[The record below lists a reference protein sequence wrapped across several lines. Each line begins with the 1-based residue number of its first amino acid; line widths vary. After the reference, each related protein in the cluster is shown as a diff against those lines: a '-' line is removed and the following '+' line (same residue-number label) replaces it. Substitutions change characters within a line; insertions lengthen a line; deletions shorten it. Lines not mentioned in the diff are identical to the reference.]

1 MFVSISVY
9 AFENELK
16 PSSKNVTESLVEKK

>member
-1 MFVSISVY
+1 MFVSFSVY

-16 PSSKNVTESLVEKK
+16 PSSKNVTEGLVDKK